1 MSLSDLSGTGH
12 WTVRGGQYGR
22 AFLKRWPERRNYMKP
37 YYYDGTAELNSVPEI
52 NAIIQYNDRTL
63 LAHFQSFYKEIQ
75 IVNSTII
82 LLVI

>member
-1 MSLSDLSGTGH
+1 
-12 WTVRGGQYGR
+12 
-22 AFLKRWPERRNYMKP
+22 MKP

-52 NAIIQYNDRTL
+52 NAIIQYNDGTL